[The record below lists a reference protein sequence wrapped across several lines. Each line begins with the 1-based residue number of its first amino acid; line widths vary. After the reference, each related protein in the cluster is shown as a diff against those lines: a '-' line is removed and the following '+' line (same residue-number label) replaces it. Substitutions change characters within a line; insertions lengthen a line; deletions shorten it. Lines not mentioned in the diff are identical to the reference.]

1 MTVDIRRMEKAEL
14 DELNRSAREWRER
27 NTPAHLVTDAIPEP
41 SQADIPDPPKA
52 KTTTSTMRANRT
64 FMRTPVATMSG
75 PTSPTARAGGK
86 GRILLANIG

>member
-27 NTPAHLVTDAIPEP
+27 NTPAHLVMDAIPEP

-75 PTSPTARAGGK
+75 RTSSDSVCWG
-86 GRILLANIG
+86 N